1 MKLIR
6 TRVTDY
12 RSIDDS
18 GWVDLDNVTCL
29 VGKNESGKTAFLG
42 ALRKLNPVEGANGD
56 FDLKDYP
63 RKGYVGYW
71 RKHKTEPATVVR
83 AEFRLEDAEIRQIEA
98 EYGPGVLPSTIL
110 TVSKDYSN
118 ARTWSLQV
126 DESAHVRHILG
137 QAGLPP
143 EFGERVSA
151 ATTVEGLRST
161 LEGLDIKPP
170 VVSDLLVRLRNRPGG
185 ALRDRIVTNH
195 LKRML
200 PVFVYF
206 DDYSA
211 MRGRISIPAIR
222 RRREAGGQLDDA
234 DRTFISL
241 ISLVGAD
248 LADLESQT
256 NYEHIKAELE
266 SASISITDKVFEYWR
281 QSPELRVEFD
291 LSNADPNDTPPL
303 NEGTILHVRIFNNR
317 HRVSV
322 PFDERSKGFV
332 WFFSFLSYFSSL
344 ELEDEARSML
354 LLFDE
359 PGLNLHATGQV
370 DFLRFIDEQLAPGH
384 QVVYTTHSP
393 FMIDLDRL
401 GSLRTVQDMD
411 GRGTVVS
418 PDVMVDEPET
428 IFPLQVAI
436 GYRLARS
443 LFRAPHCLLVDSP
456 SDQIYLRVLGEAVV
470 AQGRAPLDPRWV
482 TIPVGGADNLPTYLS
497 ILGDGYANVAVM
509 MDVTPKSRA
518 YVEDIN
524 DRTGRGGPIK
534 MVEVAKIRDADL
546 EDLFAPELYLSL
558 VNRAYGNELPADLT
572 MRSINGPNP
581 RIAQRIQNLF
591 EREKIDGGRFDRYRP
606 AVYLLQRHLE
616 LREQIDAAAIERAA
630 SMFDR
635 VNALL
640 PANGSAARRLNGSDA
655 APALN
660 GAPRRTA
667 TLTARR

>member
-18 GWVDLDNVTCL
+18 GWVDVDNVTCL

-42 ALRKLNPVEGANGD
+42 ALRKLNPVAGVNGD

-63 RKGYVGYW
+63 RKGYVGYR
-71 RKHKTEPATVVR
+71 RKHKTDPATVVR
-83 AEFRLEDAEIRQIEA
+83 AEFRIEDAELRVIEA
-98 EYGPGVLPSTIL
+98 EYGEGVLPSSIV

-118 ARTWSLQV
+118 ARTWSLKV
-126 DESAHVRHILG
+126 DEAAHVRHILG
-137 QAGLPP
+137 QAVLPP
-143 EFGERVSA
+143 EMQERAQA
-151 ATTVEGLRST
+151 ARTVDELRAV
-161 LEGLDIKPP
+161 LEAVDIKPP
-170 VVSDLLVRLRNRPGG
+170 AVSDLLMQLRNRPQA
-185 ALRDRIVTNH
+185 ALRDQIVTAH
-195 LKRML
+195 LKNMM
-200 PVFVYF
+200 PAFVYF

-211 MRGRISIPAIR
+211 MRGRISIPALR
-222 RRREAGGQLDDA
+222 RRSIAGELDDA
-234 DRTFISL
+234 DRTFLSL

-248 LADLESQT
+248 LEDLESQT

-266 SASISITDKVFEYWR
+266 SASINITDKVFEYWS
-281 QSPELRVEFD
+281 QSAELRVDFD
-291 LSNADPNDTPPL
+291 LSNANSNDPPPL

-322 PFDERSKGFV
+322 SFDERSKGFV

-344 ELEDEARSML
+344 ELEDEDRGML

-370 DFLRFIDEQLAPGH
+370 DFLRFIDEQLAPRH

-401 GSLRTVQDMD
+401 GSLRTVQDID
-411 GRGTVVS
+411 ERGTVVS
-418 PDVMVDEPET
+418 DDVVVEEPET

-456 SDQIYLRVLGEAVV
+456 SDQIFLRVLGEAV
-470 AQGRAPLDPRWV
+470 AARGHAPLDPRWV

-497 ILGDGYANVAVM
+497 LLGDGYANVAVM
-509 MDVTPKSRA
+509 MDVTPKSKACVQNINNRA
-518 YVEDIN
+518 GGAGPV
-524 DRTGRGGPIK
+524 RT
-534 MVEVAKIRDADL
+534 VEVAKIRDADL
-546 EDLFAPELYLSL
+546 EDLFPPELYLEL
-558 VNRAYGNELPADLT
+558 VNGAYAGRLPRELT
-572 MRSINGPNP
+572 MSTISGPNP
-581 RIAQRIQNLF
+581 RIAQRIQALF
-591 EREKIDGGRFDRYRP
+591 EREKICDGQFDRYRP
-606 AVYLLQRHLE
+606 AVYLLQRHAE
-616 LREQIDAAAIERAA
+616 LRDRIDDSSIERAA

-640 PANGSAARRLNGSDA
+640 PAAKTDPAPHVNGADASAALAYSSGHTRA
-655 APALN
+655 W
-660 GAPRRTA
+660 
-667 TLTARR
+667 

>member
-42 ALRKLNPVEGANGD
+42 ALRKLNPVAGVNGD

-63 RKGYVGYW
+63 RKGYVGYR
-71 RKHKTEPATVVR
+71 RKHKTDPAVVVR
-83 AEFRLEDAEIRQIEA
+83 AEFRLEDSELRQIEA
-98 EYGPGVLPSTIL
+98 DYGPGVLPSSII

-118 ARTWSLQV
+118 ARTWAVKV
-126 DESAHVRHILG
+126 DEAAHVRHILA
-137 QAGLPP
+137 QAVLPP
-143 EFGERVSA
+143 EVQERAQA
-151 ATTVEGLRST
+151 ARTVAE
-161 LEGLDIKPP
+161 LEALLEAIDIKPP
-170 VVSDLLVRLRNRPGG
+170 AVTDLLLRLRNRPRA
-185 ALRDRIVTNH
+185 ALRDQIVTQY
-195 LKRML
+195 LKKML
-200 PVFVYF
+200 PAFVYF

-211 MRGRISIPAIR
+211 MRGRISIPALR
-222 RRREAGGQLDDA
+222 RRHAAGELDDA
-234 DRTFISL
+234 DRTFMSL

-248 LADLESQT
+248 LEDLESQT

-266 SASISITDKVFEYWR
+266 SASINITDKVFEYWS
-281 QSPELRVEFD
+281 QSASLRVDFD
-291 LSNADPNDTPPL
+291 LSNADPNSPPPL
-303 NEGTILHVRIFNNR
+303 NDGTILHVRIFNNR

-322 PFDERSKGFV
+322 SFDERSKGFV

-344 ELEDEARSML
+344 ELEEEDRGML

-370 DFLRFIDEQLAPGH
+370 DFLRFIDEQLAPRH

-401 GSLRTVQDMD
+401 GSLRTVQDLD
-411 GRGTVVS
+411 ERGTVVS
-418 PDVMVDEPET
+418 SNVIVEEQET

-456 SDQIYLRVLGEAVV
+456 SDQIYLRVLGEAV
-470 AQGRAPLDPRWV
+470 AARGHAPLDPRWV

-497 ILGDGYANVAVM
+497 LLGDGYANVAVM
-509 MDVTPKSRA
+509 MDVTPKSKA
-518 YVEDIN
+518 CLKDIN
-524 DRTGRGGPIK
+524 ERAGSSRVKT
-534 MVEVAKIRDADL
+534 VEVAKIRDADL
-546 EDLFAPELYLSL
+546 EDLFPPELYLEL
-558 VNRAYGNELPADLT
+558 VNDAYGAKLPRELT
-572 MRSINGPNP
+572 MSVISGPNP
-581 RIAQRIQNLF
+581 RIAQRIQTLF
-591 EREKIDGGRFDRYRP
+591 ERDNIDGGRFDRYRP
-606 AVYLLQRHLE
+606 AVRLLQRHHE
-616 LREQIDAAAIERAA
+616 LRDRLDDSAIERAA

-635 VNALL
+635 VNNLL
-640 PANGSAARRLNGSDA
+640 PASTRPD
-655 APALN
+655 PAIPQHTN
-660 GAPRRTA
+660 GAAEAAAALAYTTPTTRPW
-667 TLTARR
+667 

>member
-18 GWVDLDNVTCL
+18 GWVDIDNVSCL

-42 ALRKLNPVEGANGD
+42 ALRKLNPVEGVNGD

-63 RKGYVGYW
+63 RKGYVGYR
-71 RKHKTEPATVVR
+71 RKHKTDPSTVIR
-83 AEFRLEDAEIRQIEA
+83 AEFRIEDSELREIEA
-98 EYGPGVLPSTIL
+98 EYGPGVLPSTIV

-118 ARTWSLQV
+118 ARTWSLSV

-137 QAGLPP
+137 QAMLPP
-143 EFGERVSA
+143 EAQERA
-151 ATTVEGLRST
+151 QMARTVAELQAT
-161 LEGLDIKPP
+161 LEAIDIKPP
-170 VVSDLLVRLRNRPGG
+170 AVTDLLLGLRNRPQG
-185 ALRDRIVTNH
+185 ALRDRIVTGH

-211 MRGRISIPAIR
+211 MRGRISIPALR
-222 RRREAGGQLDDA
+222 RRSTAGELDDA
-234 DRTFISL
+234 DRTFLSL

-248 LADLESQT
+248 LDDLESQT

-266 SASISITDKVFEYWR
+266 SASINITDKVFEYWS
-281 QSPELRVEFD
+281 QSADLRVDFD
-291 LSNADPNDTPPL
+291 LSNASPNDPPPL
-303 NEGTILHVRIFNNR
+303 NEGTILHVRVFNNR

-344 ELEDEARSML
+344 ELEDEDRGML

-370 DFLRFIDEQLAPGH
+370 DFLRFIDEQLAPRH

-401 GSLRTVQDMD
+401 GSLRTVQDID

-418 PDVMVDEPET
+418 SNVIVEEAET

-456 SDQIYLRVLGEAVV
+456 SDQIYLRVLGEAV
-470 AQGRAPLDPRWV
+470 AARGHSPLDPRWV

-497 ILGDGYANVAVM
+497 LLGDGYANVAVM
-509 MDVTPKSRA
+509 MDVTPKSKA
-518 YVEDIN
+518 CVQDIN
-524 DRTGRGGPIK
+524 ERAGRGSPVK
-534 MVEVAKIRDADL
+534 MVEVAKIRDADM
-546 EDLFAPELYLSL
+546 EDLFASELYLEL
-558 VNRAYGNELPADLT
+558 VNRAYGNKLPYELT

-591 EREKIDGGRFDRYRP
+591 ERENICDGHFDRYLP
-606 AVYLLQRHLE
+606 AVHLLQRHVD
-616 LREQIDAAAIERAA
+616 LRERIDDTTVERAA

-635 VNALL
+635 VNSLL
-640 PANGSAARRLNGSDA
+640 PASGSADR
-655 APALN
+655 APHIN
-660 GAPRRTA
+660 GADAVAALAYSSSHTRA
-667 TLTARR
+667 W